1 MSGNKMFS
9 VFENNNIS
17 NYWKQN
23 LDYTIFFYLFLLFY
37 FFLLLLLVS

>member
-1 MSGNKMFS
+1 MPGNKMFS

-23 LDYTIFFYLFLLFY
+23 LDYTIFFYLFIFS
-37 FFLLLLLVS
+37 FLLLLLVS